1 MKVELR
7 MAKLFQCTQ
16 LNGTSETPIS
26 NLTLLSLRP
35 QEAIALSSDSHRWL
49 SQDLGLTRLPKI
61 LSLDFTYWNSCG
73 DLILFPSNEE
83 TP

>member
-7 MAKLFQCTQ
+7 MAKLFKCTQ

-26 NLTLLSLRP
+26 DLTLLTLLSRRP
-35 QEAIALSSDSHRWL
+35 QEANVLPSDSHRWL

-61 LSLDFTYWNSCG
+61 LHGNGTEPGLHLPEFTW
-73 DLILFPSNEE
+73 
-83 TP
+83 